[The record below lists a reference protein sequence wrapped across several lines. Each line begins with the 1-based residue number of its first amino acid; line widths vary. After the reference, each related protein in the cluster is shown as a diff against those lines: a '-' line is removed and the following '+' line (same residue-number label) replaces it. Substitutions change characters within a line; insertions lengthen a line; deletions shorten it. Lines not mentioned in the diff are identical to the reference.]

1 MKRYRVRWAQVA
13 QGDLQRILD
22 FIAATSPLNAEKV
35 ADRLEKLA
43 STLERFPNRGRVVPE
58 LARAGMTEWRE
69 LVSTPWR
76 LIFRVD
82 GKTVVVLALVDG
94 RRNLDDLL
102 FERIMEFE
110 S

>member
-1 MKRYRVRWAQVA
+1 MKRYRVRWTEVA

-22 FIAATSPLNAEKV
+22 FIAVRAPLNAEKV
-35 ADRLEKLA
+35 AARLEALA
-43 STLERFPNRGRVVPE
+43 SMLERAPNRGRVVPE
-58 LARAGMTEWRE
+58 LARAGMSEWRE

-94 RRNLDDLL
+94 RRSLDDLL
-102 FERIMEFE
+102 FERMMEFE

>member
-1 MKRYRVRWAQVA
+1 MKPYRVRWAQVA

-22 FIAATSPLNAEKV
+22 FIAATSPLNAKEV
-35 ADRLEKLA
+35 AVRLHTLA
-43 STLERFPNRGRVVPE
+43 STLERLPNRGRVVPE

-76 LIFRVD
+76 LIFRIE
-82 GKTVVVLALVDG
+82 GKTVVVLALVDA

-102 FERIMEFE
+102 FERMLELE